1 MKKIIIINGTG
12 GSGKDTFV
20 KMVGEHQEGV
30 RNISS
35 VDIPKEA
42 AKILGW
48 TGGKEE
54 KDRLFLS
61 ELKKLWVKYCD
72 GSINFILNEVKS
84 FKESRDSI
92 LFIHIREIE
101 EIIRVKALI
110 NCSTLLVDNGTLITT
125 NESDANVRNYK
136 YDYVINNTG
145 SLEELKNKA
154 ILFLEESNAL
164 DEEKNKHV

>member
-1 MKKIIIINGTG
+1 MKKIILINGTG

-20 KMVGEHQEGV
+20 KMVAGYQEGV

-35 VDIPKEA
+35 VDMPKEA

-54 KDRLFLS
+54 KDRLYLS
-61 ELKKLWVKYCD
+61 ELKKLWVNYCD
-72 GSINFILNEVKS
+72 GSVNFILNEVKS

-101 EIIRVKALI
+101 EIIRVKAFI

-125 NESDANVRNYK
+125 NESDANVKDYK

-145 SLEELKNKA
+145 SLEDLRYKA
-154 ILFLEESNAL
+154 ILFVRELQAK
-164 DEEKNKHV
+164 DWEKDKHA